1 MENVDSILFK
11 HARPDFD
18 LWVAELEKIG
28 YTNSFEVLN
37 AKDHGVAQNRKR
49 MFMVSTLR
57 MGKFVFPAA
66 RPLDTRLKDY
76 LDKNVP

>member
-18 LWVAELEKIG
+18 QWVRLLDSLG
-28 YTNSFEVLN
+28 YTNSFAVLN

-49 MFMVSTLR
+49 LFMVSTRTL
-57 MGKFVFPAA
+57 GKFVFPET
-66 RPLDTRLKDY
+66 RPLTTRLKDY
-76 LDKNVP
+76 LDKDVP